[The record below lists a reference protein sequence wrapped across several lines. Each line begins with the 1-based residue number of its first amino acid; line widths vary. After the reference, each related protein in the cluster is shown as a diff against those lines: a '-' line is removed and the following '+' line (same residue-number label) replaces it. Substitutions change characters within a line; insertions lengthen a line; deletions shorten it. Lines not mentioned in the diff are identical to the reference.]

1 MKLRKNIMIGRS
13 MWETLKVL
21 AHQEESSVSELIRE
35 AIRDLLAKRAQNP
48 VKYDP
53 VTDRFS

>member
-1 MKLRKNIMIGRS
+1 MKLRKNIMIGENAWR
-13 MWETLKVL
+13 ELKVL
-21 AHQEESSVSELIRE
+21 SKQEETSVSELIRE
-35 AIRDLLAKRAQNP
+35 AVRDLFAKRAQNP